1 MALVCVK
8 LTKSALD
15 HTHLDV
21 KEAILQYN
29 PSQEKT
35 TRKIIQKF
43 LKKRVEVEDKLLVFA
58 DKQNDKLGNLVILQ
72 QECDKANIQL
82 TISLYCED
90 KDPYSE
96 HFKEWYFR
104 EVDLSLSEE
113 LKNMAIW

>member
-1 MALVCVK
+1 MVLVSIK

-15 HTHLDV
+15 HTDLDI

-43 LKKRVEVEDKLLVFA
+43 IKKRVEDKLIVFA
-58 DKQNDKLGNLVILQ
+58 DQAKDKLGNLVILQ

-104 EVDLSLSEE
+104 EVDLSLSKE

>member
-1 MALVCVK
+1 MVLVSIK

-15 HTHLDV
+15 HTDLDI

-43 LKKRVEVEDKLLVFA
+43 IKKRVEDKLIVFA
-58 DKQNDKLGNLVILQ
+58 DQAKDKLGNLVILQ

>member
-1 MALVCVK
+1 MVLVSIK

-15 HTHLDV
+15 HTDLDI

-43 LKKRVEVEDKLLVFA
+43 IKKRVEDKLIVFA
-58 DKQNDKLGNLVILQ
+58 DQAKDKLGTLVILQ

-96 HFKEWYFR
+96 HFEEWYFR

>member
-35 TRKIIQKF
+35 TRKIIQEF
-43 LKKRVEVEDKLLVFA
+43 LKKRVEVEDKLFVFA
-58 DKQNDKLGNLVILQ
+58 DKQNDKLGNLLILKN
-72 QECDKANIQL
+72 ECSKAGIRL
-82 TISLYCED
+82 KISLYCED
-90 KDPYSE
+90 PENKGSQF
-96 HFKEWYFR
+96 FKE
-104 EVDLSLSEE
+104 VDISEE
-113 LKNMAIW
+113 LSDMQVW

>member
-58 DKQNDKLGNLVILQ
+58 DKQNDKLGNLLILKN
-72 QECDKANIQL
+72 ECSKAGIEL
-82 TISLYCED
+82 SISLYCKNED
-90 KDPYSE
+90 PEEEEDASY
-96 HFKEWYFR
+96 FFR
-104 EVDLSLSEE
+104 EVDINLSEE
-113 LKNMAIW
+113 LYGMQVW

>member
-29 PSQEKT
+29 PSQEKI

-43 LKKRVEVEDKLLVFA
+43 LKKRVEDKLLVFA
-58 DKQNDKLGNLVILQ
+58 DKRNDKLGNLLILKN
-72 QECDKANIQL
+72 ECSKAGIRL
-82 TISLYCED
+82 KISLYCED
-90 KDPYSE
+90 PENKGSQL
-96 HFKEWYFR
+96 FKE
-104 EVDLSLSEE
+104 VDISEE
-113 LKNMAIW
+113 LSDMQVW

>member
-43 LKKRVEVEDKLLVFA
+43 LKKHVKNGDKLLVFT
-58 DKQNDKLGNLVILQ
+58 DQEKDKLGNLVILQ
-72 QECDKANIQL
+72 QECDRANIEL
-82 TISLYCED
+82 TISLYCENTNSED
-90 KDPYSE
+90 KESDS
-96 HFKEWYFR
+96 HFFR
-104 EVDLSLSEE
+104 EVDINLSQE
-113 LKNMAIW
+113 LYGMKVW

>member
-43 LKKRVEVEDKLLVFA
+43 LKKRVEDKLLVFA
-58 DKQNDKLGNLVILQ
+58 DKRNDKLGNLLILKN
-72 QECDKANIQL
+72 ECSKAGIRL
-82 TISLYCED
+82 KISLYCED
-90 KDPYSE
+90 PENKGSQF
-96 HFKEWYFR
+96 FKE
-104 EVDLSLSEE
+104 VDISEE
-113 LKNMAIW
+113 LSDMQVW